1 MHSHVVDP
9 AVIPVEAALRG
20 IDKHKLCC
28 GDHRL
33 DRQADPFLHS
43 EDFPQDHVGKHHAS
57 RQKQ

>member
-20 IDKHKLCC
+20 IDKHKFRY
-28 GDHRL
+28 GDHCL
-33 DRQADPFLHS
+33 NCQAAPFLHS